1 MHKKGKMIT
10 DISVMIAGM
19 AGDGVLFTGNVLAK
33 ILKRQGWEISTYRD
47 FPSNI
52 RGEPTNYT
60 IRASLEKIYGR
71 GDDIDVFMAFDCDAI
86 FKHSK
91 RMAERGIL
99 LCDGEDF
106 VAPPPSKNLQEHD
119 CARSLMLYP

>member
-1 MHKKGKMIT
+1 MKKKGKMTT

-60 IRASLEKIYGR
+60 IRASLERIYGR

-91 RMAERGIL
+91 
-99 LCDGEDF
+99 
-106 VAPPPSKNLQEHD
+106 
-119 CARSLMLYP
+119 SLEN